1 MGATMNAKTTG
12 GFGKAFASEFESKM
26 TSERFMNDPMRKDD
40 VELGIDR
47 SNMDP
52 IKFVSAVDSKP
63 IYPPYLKL
71 ADLDSYLQQE
81 QNESAGP
88 QNGTEKKKDGAEED
102 QAAQNADS
110 KKIQVGANGLADYK
124 AEMERFRDNI
134 SQAYYDKAVKLM
146 EEVEEKRRQDE
157 IALITLQMGG
167 KLKKSMT
174 KREKTGGDQEEK
186 KKEKDASKEEKNP
199 SPTPQLDDNQINER
213 IEKAGNVFK
222 KFASKLTK
230 PQEVLLKKLIYS
242 ESMQIDPAVE
252 GDSKMMHELYQL
264 FFQWSTPDELPAVDK

>member
-1 MGATMNAKTTG
+1 MNSKTTG

-230 PQEVLLKKLIYS
+230 P
-242 ESMQIDPAVE
+242 
-252 GDSKMMHELYQL
+252 
-264 FFQWSTPDELPAVDK
+264 